1 MSSEDPVDEQ
11 RRQLLLTML
20 SAGVFSATYG
30 IPAMG
35 QLAVPAPGPLPA
47 GRSIY
52 RLDGSA
58 TINGQPATLTSPIR
72 PGDEIS
78 TGPGSRLVFA
88 VDQDAFLL
96 RENSQVQLEAP
107 NVVISTVR
115 MLTGALL
122 SVFGRRTRPLR
133 VSTAL
138 ATIGIRGTGIYVE
151 SAPDQSYVCTCY
163 GQTLL
168 QAADDPGVSED
179 IVSQQ
184 HDAPRYILPQGATGN
199 RIQPA
204 PFINHTDDEL
214 VMLEALLGR
223 EPPFAVFGEG
233 YEGPRIRY

>member
-1 MSSEDPVDEQ
+1 MSAEDPIDEQ

-20 SAGVFSATYG
+20 SAGVLGVTYG
-30 IPAMG
+30 TPAMG

-52 RLDGSA
+52 RLDGQAS
-58 TINGQPATLTSPIR
+58 INGQPATLTSTIR
-72 PGDEIS
+72 PGDEIR
-78 TGPGSRLVFA
+78 TGPRSRVVFA

-96 RENSQVQLEAP
+96 RENSRMQLEAP
-107 NVVISTVR
+107 NAVISTVR

-122 SVFGRRTRPLR
+122 SVFGRRRQPLR
-133 VSTAL
+133 VSTSV

-151 SAPDQSYVCTCY
+151 SNPEQSYVCTCY
-163 GQTLL
+163 GETQLQT
-168 QAADDPGVSED
+168 ADDPSISETV
-179 IVSQQ
+179 VSQQ
-184 HDAPRYILPQGATGN
+184 HDAPRYILAPGAASN

-214 VMLEALLGR
+214 VMLEALVGR

>member
-20 SAGVFSATYG
+20 SAGVFGATYG
-30 IPAMG
+30 VPAMG
-35 QLAVPAPGPLPA
+35 QLAVPPPGPLPA

-52 RLDGSA
+52 RLDGTA
-58 TINGQPATLTSPIR
+58 TINGQPATLTSRIR
-72 PGDEIS
+72 PGDAIT
-78 TGPGSRLVFA
+78 TGAGSRLVFA

-122 SVFGRRTRPLR
+122 SVFGRRSQPLR
-133 VSTAL
+133 VSTTI
-138 ATIGIRGTGIYVE
+138 ATIGIRGTGVYVE

-163 GQTLL
+163 GETLL
-168 QAADDPGVSED
+168 QAADDPGVSEN

-184 HDAPRYILPQGATGN
+184 HDAPRYILPQGAAGN